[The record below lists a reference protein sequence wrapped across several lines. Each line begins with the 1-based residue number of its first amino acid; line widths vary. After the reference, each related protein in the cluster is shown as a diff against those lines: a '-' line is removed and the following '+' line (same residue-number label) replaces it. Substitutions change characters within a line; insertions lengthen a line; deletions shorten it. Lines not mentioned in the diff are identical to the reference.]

1 MRPSIL
7 LPIAVAIALL
17 SSESAVGAGEEWVE
31 RYDGPA
37 SDWDQAYAIA
47 VCEGGVFVTGSSY
60 AAGPNPNYAT
70 VRYGLNGGFDWVAT
84 YDGPAGSTDYTADIV
99 ADASGNTYVTGK
111 SEGDGTFLDVA
122 TVKYDAEGDEVWVA
136 RYDGP
141 ASDWDEGVAIA
152 LDDSGNVYVAGKSS
166 PVVAYSDF
174 LTIKYGADGSERWA
188 ATYDGPVG
196 STDMACDI
204 AVDAEGYV
212 YVTGES
218 AGDGTSLDITT
229 IRYAP
234 DGTEDW
240 VARYNGP
247 GNSLDQARAM
257 ALDDSANV
265 YVTGT
270 SHSGDADV
278 VTIKYD
284 SEGNE
289 KWAVVYDGPS
299 NHNDYGVDIAVAAS
313 GHVLVLG
320 QSYDMVSGFGWVT
333 ISYTPDGIQ
342 SWLERYDGPGSG
354 NDQPSAIAVDGAGKA
369 YATGY
374 VQSGPL
380 TTLRYGQSGG
390 LEWMATYEGP
400 SEFSDIPRDITVDA
414 AGCVYVTGESYD
426 DVTAYDF
433 VTLKYD
439 PATGVAHD
447 EETGTRVRLF
457 PASPNPS
464 GGSTEIAFEIA
475 TDVPRATLAVYGVAG
490 ELVSVILD
498 GPVVAGPRTVTWDG
512 TDGRGV
518 PVAAGVYFVK
528 LTAGDETAT
537 RKIVL
542 VR

>member
-1 MRPSIL
+1 MRVPIL
-7 LPIAVAIALL
+7 LLIAVAAAIL
-17 SSESAVGAGEEWVE
+17 SSQSAVAAGEEWVE

-37 SDWDQAYAIA
+37 GDWDQAYGIA

-60 AAGPNPNYAT
+60 AAGPNINYAT
-70 VRYGLNGGFDWVAT
+70 VRYELDGGFDWVAT
-84 YDGPAGSTDYTADIV
+84 YDGPAGEHDCPADIV

-111 SEGDGTFLDVA
+111 SEGDANFQDVA
-122 TVKYDAEGDEVWVA
+122 TIKYDAEGGEVWAV

-141 ASDWDEGVAIA
+141 AGYGDEGVAIA
-152 LDDSGNVYVAGKSS
+152 LDDSGNVYVTGKCS
-166 PVVAYSDF
+166 PSIAYSDY
-174 LTIKYGADGSERWA
+174 LTIKYGADGGERWA
-188 ATYDGPVG
+188 VTYDGPIG
-196 STDMACDI
+196 STDMARDI

-247 GNSLDQARAM
+247 GNSLDEVRAM

-270 SHSGDADV
+270 SHGGDADI

-289 KWAVVYDGPS
+289 KWAVLYDGPS
-299 NHNDYGVDIAVAAS
+299 DHNDYGVDIAVAAS
-313 GHVLVLG
+313 GRALVLG
-320 QSYDMVSGFGWVT
+320 QSYDMTSGFDWVT
-333 ISYTPDGIQ
+333 ISYTPDGTQ
-342 SWLERYDGPGSG
+342 SWLERYGGPGGG
-354 NDQPSAIAVDGAGKA
+354 NDSPSAIAVDGAGKA

-400 SEFSDIPRDITVDA
+400 SEFSDIPRDIAVDT

-426 DVTAYDF
+426 DVTA
-433 VTLKYD
+433 
-439 PATGVAHD
+439 
-447 EETGTRVRLF
+447 
-457 PASPNPS
+457 
-464 GGSTEIAFEIA
+464 
-475 TDVPRATLAVYGVAG
+475 
-490 ELVSVILD
+490 
-498 GPVVAGPRTVTWDG
+498 
-512 TDGRGV
+512 
-518 PVAAGVYFVK
+518 
-528 LTAGDETAT
+528 
-537 RKIVL
+537 
-542 VR
+542 